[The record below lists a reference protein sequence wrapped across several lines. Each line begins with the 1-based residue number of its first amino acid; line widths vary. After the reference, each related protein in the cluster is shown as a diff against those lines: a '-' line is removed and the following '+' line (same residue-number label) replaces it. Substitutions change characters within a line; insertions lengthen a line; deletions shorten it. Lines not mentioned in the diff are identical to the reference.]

1 MLDLLYTLDLKILLF
16 INQILSNPIFDFIMP
31 LFDNV
36 KNWIPFILVFWLVLI
51 YVDKKNRIK
60 LLILVPLVILLGDQI
75 GKIIKDLEFRNRPWV
90 DLRDLV
96 HHLGGDGGKHLSFP
110 SNHALNIT
118 SMSVIFSSIYKGY
131 SKYIWFY
138 ALLAHK
144 FGHEVFLDVFYP
156 NVEELGWEGAFVKAY
171 GIAGREFNT
180 EFLAFLDLPLE
191 QQLAILPNLDPGG

>member
-138 ALLAHK
+138 AFIIMFSRVYIGVHYPGDVLAG
-144 FGHEVFLDVFYP
+144 FIIGV
-156 NVEELGWEGAFVKAY
+156 
-171 GIAGREFNT
+171 
-180 EFLAFLDLPLE
+180 
-191 QQLAILPNLDPGG
+191 AIGSGCLWCYRKLT